1 MDFTGVAIEGD
12 AEAGARG
19 ARSGGEAAEAAPGI
33 VLPHQAEGGVGHFAV
48 DIGGSLAKLV
58 YFSGRGGGAGGG
70 AMHFVKF
77 ETSRLG
83 QLVEFI
89 EQKDLLCAG
98 SVGAGGGSGGTGG
111 GGVGAGEQHVAVRAT
126 GGGALK
132 HAATFETALGLKLQ
146 HLDEMECLVRGAN
159 FLLRALGDEAFV
171 LDPNG
176 GKSFESCDPQDG
188 MFPYLLVNIGSG
200 VSVIKVTGNGEYERV
215 SGTAL
220 GGGTFSGLGRLLTG
234 CRSFDEL
241 LELSTQGDN
250 QNVDMLVGDIYGGLD
265 YESIGLSKDTIA
277 SSFGK
282 ILMEPDRDVED
293 YRKADI
299 ALALVRMI
307 SYNIGQIAY
316 LNAKRYGLSRIYF
329 AGFFIRGH
337 PATMRALSYSVGFW
351 SSQEMQATFLRHEG
365 FIGAMGAFLG
375 TEAGKDIMES
385 ASDPESPLARR
396 GGVGESSHPLEGF
409 VARKDSRRSQFRE
422 SFTMGAPF
430 VGGEVH
436 GPAFND
442 LGSKLS
448 WVEKFVGL
456 GSERLVGRG
465 GARSGGKFMAP
476 PLQPDDTT
484 ARGGSDYDIW
494 GTEGLGS
501 SRPGL
506 HVGVLHVNPQMQAF
520 PLLQA
525 PDSYEPNT
533 VDIITDAG
541 EREFWIGVF
550 EEQVPQT
557 AEKAVTSVGRTA
569 EAVRQ
574 GKAFSVAFRA
584 HLKKLRREPGV
595 YGKMGL
601 ANLLEMREECLRE
614 FGFSDIYWQ
623 DKEAENSAAL
633 QVLPDLLRE
642 IDAEADAG
650 ARLLALVRGALAG
663 NIFDWG
669 SKACAD
675 LYRDGTIL
683 GIYKEACA
691 RLKER
696 PWRVD
701 SFDALQR
708 QFDAR
713 PWLRYRR
720 AVVFVDNSGA
730 DVVLGIIP
738 LVRELLQRGTE
749 VVMAANSAPAL
760 NDVTSQELHVIVEK
774 VAQMCGIVSSAV
786 AAARRALARAGGVV
800 PEVAPDVRHPEVPA
814 LYVVASGHGSP
825 CLDLRRVS
833 QELAMAARGADLVVL
848 EGMGRAMHTNF
859 RAEFT
864 CDSLKL
870 AMVKNSHLAK
880 TLLGGEL
887 YDCVCMYEPGGSG
900 EGQQPMEQ

>member
-1 MDFTGVAIEGD
+1 MDFTGVAIEGG
-12 AEAGARG
+12 AEAGERG
-19 ARSGGEAAEAAPGI
+19 ARGEGAEAAPGI

-58 YFSGRGGGAGGG
+58 YFSGRPGGAGGG
-70 AMHFVKF
+70 ALHFVKF
-77 ETSRLG
+77 ETARLG
-83 QLVEFI
+83 QAVDFI
-89 EQKDLLCAG
+89 ERKGLHRACG
-98 SVGAGGGSGGTGG
+98 GAGAEGEGEGAGSGG
-111 GGVGAGEQHVAVRAT
+111 AGRAATVRAT

-132 HAATFETALGLKLQ
+132 YAGDFEAALGLKLQ
-146 HLDEMECLVRGAN
+146 HADEMECLVRGAN
-159 FLLRALGDEAFV
+159 FLLRALGDESFV
-171 LDPNG
+171 LDPAG
-176 GKSFESCDPQDG
+176 GKHFVSSAPHPDG
-188 MFPYLLVNIGSG
+188 IFPYLLVNIGSG
-200 VSVIKVTGNGEYERV
+200 VSIVKVTGDREYERV

-234 CRSFDEL
+234 CRSFDEI
-241 LELSTQGDN
+241 LELSAEGDN
-250 QNVDMLVGDIYGGLD
+250 KNVDMLVGDIYGGLD

-293 YRKADI
+293 YKKADI

-316 LNAKRYGLSRIYF
+316 LNAKRYGLQRIYF

-351 SSQEMQATFLRHEG
+351 SNKEMQATFLRHEG

-375 TEAGKDIMES
+375 TERGKDIMES
-385 ASDPESPLARR
+385 ADPESPRSRESPL
-396 GGVGESSHPLEGF
+396 GGV

-430 VGGEVH
+430 SGGEVH

-456 GSERLVGRG
+456 GTERLAGKGRASAG
-465 GARSGGKFMAP
+465 SSGELTLRPSRVSSDSAA
-476 PLQPDDTT
+476 LD
-484 ARGGSDYDIW
+484 GSDYDIW
-494 GTEGLGS
+494 GTEGLG
-501 SRPGL
+501 PGPRL

-520 PLLQA
+520 PLLRA

-533 VDIITDAG
+533 VDILTDAA
-541 EREFWIGVF
+541 EREFWIGVL
-550 EEQVPQT
+550 EEQVPLT
-557 AEKAVTSVGRTA
+557 AEKAVTSVGGA
-569 EAVRQ
+569 EEAVRQ
-574 GKAFSVAFRA
+574 GKAFSVALRA
-584 HLKKLRREPGV
+584 HLEKLRREPGV
-595 YGKMGL
+595 YGRTGL
-601 ANLLEMREECLRE
+601 ADLLEMREECLRE

-623 DKEAENSAAL
+623 DKEAENAAAL

-642 IDAEADAG
+642 MDAEGDASK
-650 ARLLALVRGALAG
+650 RLLALIRGALAG

-669 SKACAD
+669 SKACVD

-701 SFDALQR
+701 SFDALQDR
-708 QFDAR
+708 FEAR
-713 PWLRYRR
+713 PWLPYQR

-730 DVVLGIIP
+730 DVVLGVIP

-760 NDVTSQELHVIVEK
+760 NDVTSKELHAIVEK
-774 VAQMCGIVSSAV
+774 VTQMCGVVGGAVS
-786 AAARRALARAGGVV
+786 AARRAVARAGGMI
-800 PEVAPDVRHPEVPA
+800 PEAAPAIQRGEVPA

-848 EGMGRAMHTNF
+848 EGMGRAVHTNF
-859 RAEFT
+859 RTKFT

-880 TLLGGEL
+880 SLLGGVL
-887 YDCVCMYEPGGSG
+887 YDCVCMYEPGGG
-900 EGQQPMEQ
+900 RRGAGGAGPMEQ